1 MKKLFYAC
9 ASLLCLALG
18 ASALIL
24 SGSGALRLLDSRA
37 EQAQKQTQERGIST
51 DMPVQPVSNPA
62 EPATPPADHP
72 AQAAVSSD
80 TAPAFRVYVWNPDQ
94 VMKNTQ
100 PGRTVSKFAEAYQ
113 KVMDQNIKALNA
125 AIADKKKRYDKAQ
138 AQKLIADFAKRKTT
152 VENDARRLIRNM
164 VRQTMRNSP
173 KKDALL
179 IENDRATY
187 VPNGVNITEE
197 LIRAIDP
204 LKLDLPDPP
213 KPIVIK

>member
-1 MKKLFYAC
+1 
-9 ASLLCLALG
+9 
-18 ASALIL
+18 
-24 SGSGALRLLDSRA
+24 
-37 EQAQKQTQERGIST
+37 
-51 DMPVQPVSNPA
+51 
-62 EPATPPADHP
+62 
-72 AQAAVSSD
+72 
-80 TAPAFRVYVWNPDQ
+80 
-94 VMKNTQ
+94 
-100 PGRTVSKFAEAYQ
+100 
-113 KVMDQNIKALNA
+113 
-125 AIADKKKRYDKAQ
+125 
-138 AQKLIADFAKRKTT
+138 
-152 VENDARRLIRNM
+152 M